1 MPEFSILIVD
11 DEANVLAALHRLFR
25 ANKRLQVHT
34 ATDARSGVEVLRK
47 NDIDLVISDER
58 MPEVEGHKFL
68 AYLRKNFP
76 DVVRIMLSGY
86 AEQDAILDAINKGEV
101 YRFITKPWNNHELM
115 ITIEKALEHGRL
127 AKENRKLAEE
137 LKKKNREL
145 SEINKTL
152 ELKVKQRT
160 EELEKAMLQISS
172 QRDAA
177 QNGLADTATF
187 LTSMVGLIRKD
198 IRDHVKRIADTAQ
211 KVVRELKLPAA
222 EVQPIIMASYFH
234 ELGRFGGSTE
244 DGEDEEKTSELS
256 EHLIRSVL
264 KMTELAEIVRHYR
277 ENWDGS
283 GSPDN
288 LKEEKIPIGSRIL
301 RVCKDYDHMLYIRN
315 NNSAETEDF
324 LIQHSGIYYDRDV
337 VAALLSKVK
346 NDDKDGK
353 WVKVTEL
360 KDNMVLYGNVYLESG
375 VLFLPANTVV
385 DENVTRRIED
395 FAELIDMEKQ
405 VYVKLLK

>member
-25 ANKRLQVHT
+25 ANKKLKIYT
-34 ATDARSGVEVLRK
+34 AADARAGVEVLRN

-101 YRFITKPWNNHELM
+101 YRFITKPWNNQELM

-152 ELKVKQRT
+152 EQKVKQRT
-160 EELEKAMLQISS
+160 EELEKAMVQISS

-211 KVVRELKLPAA
+211 KVVRELKLPAD

-244 DGEDEEKTSELS
+244 GGEDEEKTSELS

-264 KMTELAEIVRHYR
+264 KMTELAVIVRHYR

-283 GSPDN
+283 GVPDH
-288 LKEEKIPIGSRIL
+288 LKGGDIPIGSRIL
-301 RVCKDYDHMLYIRN
+301 RVCKDYDHLLFVRN
-315 NNSAETEDF
+315 NNNAETEDF

-346 NDDKDGK
+346 NDNQDGK

-375 VLFLPANTVV
+375 VLFLPSNTVV
-385 DENVTRRIED
+385 DENVIRRIED
-395 FAELIDMEKQ
+395 FAELIDLEKQ
-405 VYVKLLK
+405 VYVKILK